1 MLYYPVE
8 SPVALQQSPQH
19 RPHVEPTL
27 WPEVARRARH
37 ESLRALAVEYG
48 VSHET
53 IRTIVRREARKQVAG
68 AARGRLAPSA
78 ERASQAGEA
87 SRQLAA
93 GSSWAMH
100 APVLATLLIRVR
112 GLVSWR

>member
-1 MLYYPVE
+1 M
-8 SPVALQQSPQH
+8 QSPIPSLRPAQY
-19 RPHVEPTL
+19 RPHVDPAL
-27 WPEVARRARH
+27 WPEIAEHARH
-37 ESLRALAVEYG
+37 ESLRHLAAEYG

-68 AARGRLAPSA
+68 AARGRPAPSA